1 MNYKPLPIGVDDFED
16 LRTNDYFYV
25 DKSLFIKELIDYKGK
40 VNLFTRPRRFGKTL
54 NMSML
59 QMFFENTSCAVKNEN
74 RRQLFS
80 GLNIMN
86 TGDRY
91 LSQMT
96 GYPVISLSLK
106 SGKQPTYEL
115 AYASIKDEIIEEY
128 NRHNYIVE
136 SNVLLEN
143 EKIRFK
149 NIQNGVAEP
158 IQYAKALDFLS
169 KCLEK
174 YHNEKVIVLIDEY
187 DVPLENAYFSGFY
200 DEMMGFIRSLFES
213 ALKTNPC
220 LAFAV
225 VTGCLRISQESI
237 FTGLNNLEVISV
249 INDFYSEHFG
259 FTQEEVEGML
269 EFYGRPEAFLTMKEW
284 YDGYL
289 FGKTEV
295 YNPWSTI
302 NYMKVLWRD
311 KHAFPEPFW
320 SNTSSNNIV
329 KGLVETADLSVRGE
343 IEDLIKGGSIEKVIH
358 EEITYADVY
367 EAEDN
372 LWNFLFFTGYLKQSG
387 RRMEG
392 DRQYVIMTI
401 PNTEVRYIYK
411 NVILNWFDKSIKQK
425 DLTPLFTAIE
435 QEDTNKISKELSIS
449 LQETISFYDYAENY
463 YHGFLTGILK
473 NMRTYHVISN
483 RESGLGRPDIIIQAP
498 SVQGK
503 AIIIEIKVAKIYN
516 EMEEKCEE
524 AIQQI
529 TEKNYE
535 SFVRDEG
542 YQDIIKYGICFYKK
556 ECLVKV
562 ADK

>member
-311 KHAFPEPFW
+311 RHAFPEPFW

-425 DLTPLFTAIE
+425 DLTPLFIAIE

>member
-1 MNYKPLPIGVDDFED
+1 
-16 LRTNDYFYV
+16 
-25 DKSLFIKELIDYKGK
+25 
-40 VNLFTRPRRFGKTL
+40 
-54 NMSML
+54 
-59 QMFFENTSCAVKNEN
+59 
-74 RRQLFS
+74 
-80 GLNIMN
+80 
-86 TGDRY
+86 
-91 LSQMT
+91 MT

-115 AYASIKDEIIEEY
+115 AYASMKDEIIEEY
-128 NRHNYIVE
+128 NRHNYIIE
-136 SNVLLEN
+136 SKALLEN
-143 EKIRFK
+143 EKVRFQ

-174 YHNEKVIVLIDEY
+174 YHNEKVIILIDEY

-200 DEMMGFIRSLFES
+200 NEMLGFIRSLFES

-225 VTGCLRISQESI
+225 VTGCLRISQDHPSGIPLCPEMKDKQWKSI

-249 INDFYSEHFG
+249 LNDFYSEHFG

-269 EFYGRPEAFLTMKEW
+269 EFYGRPEAYLTMKEW

-302 NYMKVLWRD
+302 NYVKALWRD

-329 KGLVETADLSVRGE
+329 KRLVETADLSVRGE
-343 IEDLIKGGSIEKVIH
+343 IENLIKGWSIEKVIH
-358 EEITYADVY
+358 EEITYSEVY
-367 EAEDN
+367 DAEDN

-392 DRQYVIMTI
+392 DRHYVIMTI

-425 DLTPLFTAIE
+425 DLTSLFHAIE
-435 QEDTNKISKELSIS
+435 EGDTDKISKELSKS

-483 RESGLGRPDIIIQAP
+483 RESGLGRPDIIIKAP

-503 AIIIEIKVAKIYN
+503 AIIIEIKVAKVYN
-516 EMEEKCEE
+516 AMVEKCEE

-529 TEKNYE
+529 AEKNYE
-535 SFVRDEG
+535 NIVREEG
-542 YQDIIKYGICFYKK
+542 YRDIIKYGICFYKK
-556 ECLVKV
+556 ECMVKV
-562 ADK
+562 MNTGIS